1 MESVHKA
8 AAVIVFAFLTLHLSN
23 HWVGLQ
29 GPEAHMAYMAVVRTV
44 YRHPLA
50 EALLHIALLIQI
62 VTGWHLSVTIW
73 TRKKD
78 IAHQILAL
86 SGVGLSVF
94 ILLHTAMSLGLRY
107 GLQTDMTIYTVLA
120 GFAVPGWREL
130 SFAFYGLGLG
140 ALGLHFSAIAF
151 SMFKKVSRPLAWALM
166 GVGIIGTAWLTWA
179 GLTTLGLQA
188 AKTALP
194 TETFSLYPPFDWPLR
209 LAIELASEPE

>member
-44 YRHPLA
+44 YRHPFA
-50 EALLHIALLIQI
+50 EALLYIALLIQI
-62 VTGWHLSVTIW
+62 VSGWRLSVTIW
-73 TRKKD
+73 TRQKD
-78 IAHQILAL
+78 FAHQILAL

-94 ILLHTAMSLGLRY
+94 ILLHTAMCLGLRY

-130 SFAFYGLGLG
+130 SFAIYGLGLG

-151 SMFKKVSRPLAWALM
+151 SLFKKVYRPLAWAFM
-166 GVGIIGTAWLTWA
+166 VVGILATIWITWA
-179 GLTTLGLQA
+179 ALVTLSLQA
-188 AKTALP
+188 AKTALSP
-194 TETFSLYPPFDWPLR
+194 EMLSLYPAFEWPVIVTL
-209 LAIELASEPE
+209 EPAVDPE